1 MSRLVAIGRWFYDRL
16 GLERIIDF
24 VARHPIPRGVAEGT
38 KGWMYVLGIATLTAF
53 VIQLLTGIALVTKY
67 VPSPAAAY
75 DSLLHIN
82 REVWLGSF
90 VRGMHFYGASAMVV
104 LITLHMLRVF
114 VTGSY
119 KFPREMN
126 WLFGVVLLLLTVLM
140 AATGQLLRW
149 DQNGI
154 WTVTVGSQLF
164 ARVPLI
170 GEPLAQFLLAGQRVG
185 GATLSRFFAFH
196 VLILPGLILL
206 SVGVHM
212 YLVLHHGVSEP
223 PRAGKPVDP
232 DTYREWYDRELKRS
246 PYRYWPHGAWR
257 EIVAAFAVVAAVMLL
272 AGVFGPKGPG
282 APPDPTTFAADPRPD
297 WYFRWYYALLAVKP
311 RGLETFFMVYLPLL
325 IVAALV
331 ALPIVRG
338 TGERSPSRR
347 PLSMAAAML
356 AALAIGT
363 LTYVGMRAPW
373 AMQFDTEPIPARVVG
388 AAEGPVWEG
397 AQAFHARGCQ
407 YCHAVAGYGG
417 AYGPDL
423 TRITRRLPP
432 EMIVTRTL
440 VGIGDMPGYRDSIT
454 REELTSILV
463 FLRAI
468 EERN

>member
-1 MSRLVAIGRWFYDRL
+1 MSRLLDVGKWFYDRL
-16 GLERIIDF
+16 GLERVIDF
-24 VARHPIPRGVAEGT
+24 VLRHPIPRGVATGK
-38 KGWMYVLGIATLTAF
+38 KGWMYVLGVATLTAF
-53 VIQLLTGIALVTKY
+53 LIQLVTGVALVTKY

-82 REVWLGSF
+82 RDVWLGSF
-90 VRGMHFYGASAMVV
+90 LRGMHYYGASAMVV

-114 VTGSY
+114 LTGSY
-119 KFPREMN
+119 KYPREMN

-164 ARVPLI
+164 ARVPLL
-170 GEPLAQFLLAGQRVG
+170 GEPLAQFILAGERVG

-196 VLILPGLILL
+196 VLIIPGLILL
-206 SVGVHM
+206 AVGVHL

-223 PRAGKPVDP
+223 PRPGKPVEP
-232 DTYREWYDRELKRS
+232 ETYREWYEKELERS
-246 PYRYWPHGAWR
+246 PYTYWPHGMWR
-257 EIVAAFAVVAAVMLL
+257 EIVAALIVVSVVMLL
-272 AGVFGPKGPG
+272 AWLFGPKGPG
-282 APPDPTTFAADPRPD
+282 PVPDPTTIAADPRPD

-325 IVAALV
+325 IVLALL
-331 ALPIVRG
+331 ALPIVRNR
-338 TGERSPSRR
+338 GERSPSRR
-347 PLSMAAAML
+347 PWAVAAVGLAAM
-356 AALAIGT
+356 AIGV

-373 AMQFDTEPIPARVVG
+373 AMQFDTEPIPAHVVG

-407 YCHAVAGYGG
+407 YCHAVAGFGG

-423 TRITRRLPP
+423 TLVTRRLPP

-440 VGIGDMPGYRDSIT
+440 VGFGDMPGYRDSIT
-454 REELTSILV
+454 RDELTAILV
-463 FLRAI
+463 FLGAM
-468 EERN
+468 EERR